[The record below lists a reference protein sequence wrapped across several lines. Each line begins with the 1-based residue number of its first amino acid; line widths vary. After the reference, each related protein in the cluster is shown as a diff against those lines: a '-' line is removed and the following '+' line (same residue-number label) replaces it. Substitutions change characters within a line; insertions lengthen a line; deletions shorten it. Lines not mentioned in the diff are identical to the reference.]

1 MAGTGSE
8 RTRTGRDLAV
18 GILLLL
24 AASFLLA
31 NVVVATAVSVRVL
44 GWTTLGCG
52 VVLVVRALTGARSG
66 SSWSAALGGIVLA
79 VLGAFV
85 LRNPVVGALTL
96 TLLTGSLLLVTGLTR
111 IFSAPARSD
120 ARAAQLISGL
130 VSAALGLFVLLNLTT
145 ATLTLLGVLVGVQL
159 LLEGATLVTAGRLRP
174 ARIPTGA
181 PAAAAPGGGRRPV

>member
-120 ARAAQLISGL
+120 ARAAQLVSGL